1 MKASLDKKNGM
12 IPVLR
17 MSNVING
24 ELDFSTL
31 KYLPA
36 DCASTEKEPQKWILR
51 KGDFLI
57 TRTNGSKDLIGK
69 AARAFQVLCKQKKLI

>member
-1 MKASLDKKNGM
+1 M

-69 AARAFQVLCKQKKLI
+69 AAIFNSDETETVINSV